1 MQKLSIVSLKRG
13 ASQFPLLQTSL
24 QKDVIFFLKDA
35 ILQDNQ
41 QDSEMGMELGL
52 HRSFLK

>member
-35 ILQDNQ
+35 VLQDNQ